1 MQQTKEIRIET
12 YDYLLPEGRI
22 AKFPVPRRD
31 ASKLLVY
38 KDGKVS
44 ESVFN
49 RLPEF
54 LPEDSLMVFNNTKVI
69 QGRILFRK
77 ETGAVV
83 EIFCLEPLFPHDY
96 QLIFQTAG
104 NCEWKCLVGN
114 AKRWKG
120 GALKKELF
128 VGGEKVFLSAVQTKS
143 DGDAFSVAFEW
154 DNPHVTFADL
164 LDSGGILPIPPYLN
178 REAEESDKTTYQ
190 TVYSKIKGSVAAP
203 TAGLHFTED
212 TFLSLRA
219 KNISVEEVTL
229 HVGAGT
235 FKPVKSET
243 LEYHS
248 MHTEFVT
255 IHRTTVEKLLEYGNR
270 VIAVGTTTVRT
281 LESLWYL
288 GGMVIRRPSL
298 APEDLVV
305 TQWQPYNES
314 PCNAGTNGR
323 LDALLR
329 YMDERGEDRLAFNT
343 GIMIAPGYT
352 FRIVKTMITNFHQPQ
367 STLLLL
373 VDAFLKGRWREVY
386 AYALANGFRFL
397 SYGDSSLL
405 FMPEA
410 D

>member
-1 MQQTKEIRIET
+1 MQQTKEIRIEI
-12 YDYLLPEGRI
+12 YDYLLPDGRI
-22 AKFPVPRRD
+22 AKFPVPHRD

-38 KDGKVS
+38 KDGKVL

-54 LPEDSLMVFNNTKVI
+54 IPESSLMVFNNTKVI

-77 ETGAVV
+77 ETGAIV

-104 NCEWKCLVGN
+104 SCEWRCLVGN

-120 GALKKELF
+120 GALKKELL
-128 VGGEKVFLSAVQTKS
+128 VGGEKVFLSAVQNKS
-143 DGDAFSVAFEW
+143 YGDTFSVVFEW
-154 DNPHVTFADL
+154 DNPRITFADL
-164 LDSGGILPIPPYLN
+164 LDNGGILPIPPYLN
-178 REAEESDKTTYQ
+178 RETEESDKTTYQ

-203 TAGLHFTED
+203 TAGLHFTKD
-212 TFLSLRA
+212 TFLSLKA
-219 KNISVEEVTL
+219 KDISVEEVTL

-243 LEYHS
+243 LEYHP

-270 VIAVGTTTVRT
+270 VTAVGTTTVRT
-281 LESLWYL
+281 LESLWCL
-288 GGMVIRRPSL
+288 GGMVIRYPSL

-314 PCNAGTNGR
+314 SCNAGTSER
-323 LDALLR
+323 LNALLR
-329 YMDERGEDRLAFNT
+329 YMDERGGDRLAFNT

-352 FRIVKTMITNFHQPQ
+352 FRIVKTMITNFHQPK

-386 AYALANGFRFL
+386 DYALANGFRFL